1 MSTIVNQYLDDVKN
15 NLRLEAGDENE
26 IMSELA
32 SHIEDEVRDLK
43 RTGLEDDEA
52 AHTCVSLLGSAKTVA
67 HLIYEAHSQGSWWQ
81 ALLASLPHILFGVIF
96 ILNWFQGIVPVL
108 LTLLAVLAV
117 AVYGWWRRK
126 STWLFSWL
134 GYSLLPVIAAGLSL
148 LYLPKGLAWVAV
160 LVYVPLALFLM
171 IKVVTRT
178 IRRDWLHL
186 SLMLMPMPVIISWF
200 IIAEWNGNLDGNII
214 DRLTYYG
221 PSIGASFLVL
231 AFGVV
236 TFVRI
241 RRRWLK
247 IAVLFLTGAITLS
260 LISVYA
266 AGQLSLMGL
275 LLLMIFL
282 GSIFL
287 IPAWLD
293 KGKRPGRWGK
303 IFEHRPMS

>member
-160 LVYVPLALFLM
+160 
-171 IKVVTRT
+171 
-178 IRRDWLHL
+178 
-186 SLMLMPMPVIISWF
+186 
-200 IIAEWNGNLDGNII
+200 
-214 DRLTYYG
+214 
-221 PSIGASFLVL
+221 
-231 AFGVV
+231 
-236 TFVRI
+236 
-241 RRRWLK
+241 
-247 IAVLFLTGAITLS
+247 
-260 LISVYA
+260 
-266 AGQLSLMGL
+266 
-275 LLLMIFL
+275 
-282 GSIFL
+282 
-287 IPAWLD
+287 
-293 KGKRPGRWGK
+293 
-303 IFEHRPMS
+303 